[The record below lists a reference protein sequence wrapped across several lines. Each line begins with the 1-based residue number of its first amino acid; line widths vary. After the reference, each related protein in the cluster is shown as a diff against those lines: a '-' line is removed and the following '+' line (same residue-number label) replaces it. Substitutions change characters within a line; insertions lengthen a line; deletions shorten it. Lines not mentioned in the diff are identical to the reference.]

1 MKKSI
6 INIITNYNYKQNKQL
21 LKIIFYIF
29 IIIIFYGIKS
39 SYFTLGIFLKIFVV
53 KIKKIL
59 YKFIEL
65 ILIVL
70 ETVKLLF
77 YIFIF

>member
-1 MKKSI
+1 MG
-6 INIITNYNYKQNKQL
+6 
-21 LKIIFYIF
+21 LKVVI
-29 IIIIFYGIKS
+29 
-39 SYFTLGIFLKIFVV
+39 FTLGIFLKIFVV

>member
-39 SYFTLGIFLKIFVV
+39 SYFYISFFLKIFVV
-53 KIKKIL
+53 EIKKIL

>member
-1 MKKSI
+1 MG
-6 INIITNYNYKQNKQL
+6 
-21 LKIIFYIF
+21 LKVVI
-29 IIIIFYGIKS
+29 
-39 SYFTLGIFLKIFVV
+39 FTLGFFLKIFVV
-53 KIKKIL
+53 EIKKIL

>member
-70 ETVKLLF
+70 ETIKLLF